1 MRRVT
6 RQQAQQE
13 ALADGVQD
21 EGKLEPPQ
29 DPRRIQEALQVH
41 VHVNSGDG
49 RGSRSRGGHRGRR
62 GRGGRQTN
70 RERAL
75 PEEVNGGVL

>member
-21 EGKLEPPQ
+21 EGQLEPPQ
-29 DPRRIQEALQVH
+29 DPRH

-62 GRGGRQTN
+62 GRGGRQTA